1 MRVATIDLPTVMM
14 VDDDENL
21 LASVCRSLSGSFNLV
36 KYINGEAALEW
47 LSKNRSSVQ
56 VIVADLVM
64 PTIDGINFLKRACH
78 CAPDVP
84 RILLTGNVSAVP
96 LREAKEHA
104 KVSQILTKPISSMVL
119 KEVLARTIGDRC
131 KEGHVENVMPDIV
144 NAAIDR
150 SDFTTVIQPRVRTS
164 DFMRTGG
171 EVLCRMPDL
180 QKRFDIGQIFEDCRN
195 QPVMNRLT
203 MHIMETMIDLAP
215 LYREA
220 LGPSARISMNVDPC
234 LVSNNRF
241 VCSMSDFIDEM
252 QESGVEIELEINEK
266 QLNVM
271 DENFA
276 KNAKFLARRGT
287 RLFIDGFGADKGAFE
302 LLRNEYFA
310 GVKLDRGLIGR
321 MMGNRSDDAFVSWIV
336 QICRQIGYS
345 VIAVGVENEATALC
359 LREYGVEEL
368 QGYLFGM
375 PQPLEELVPGKI
387 AT

>member
-47 LSKNRSSVQ
+47 LSKNRSGVQ

-104 KVSQILTKPISSMVL
+104 KVSQILTKPISSMAL

-180 QKRFDIGQIFEDCRN
+180 QKRFDIGQIFEGCRN

-252 QESGVEIELEINEK
+252 QESGLEIELEINEK

-287 RLFIDGFGADKGAFE
+287 RLFIDGFGADKAAFE

-310 GVKLDRGLIGR
+310 GVKLDQGLIGR

-387 AT
+387 AI

>member
-47 LSKNRSSVQ
+47 LSKNCSGVQ

-104 KVSQILTKPISSMVL
+104 KVSQILTKPISSMAL

-144 NAAIDR
+144 NAATDR

-180 QKRFDIGQIFEDCRN
+180 QKRFDIGQIFEGCRN

-252 QESGVEIELEINEK
+252 QESGLEIELEINEK

-287 RLFIDGFGADKGAFE
+287 RLFIDGFGADKAAFE

-310 GVKLDRGLIGR
+310 GVKLDQGLIGR

-336 QICRQIGYS
+336 QICRQLGYS

-387 AT
+387 AI

>member
-1 MRVATIDLPTVMM
+1 
-14 VDDDENL
+14 
-21 LASVCRSLSGSFNLV
+21 
-36 KYINGEAALEW
+36 
-47 LSKNRSSVQ
+47 
-56 VIVADLVM
+56 
-64 PTIDGINFLKRACH
+64 
-78 CAPDVP
+78 
-84 RILLTGNVSAVP
+84 
-96 LREAKEHA
+96 
-104 KVSQILTKPISSMVL
+104 
-119 KEVLARTIGDRC
+119 
-131 KEGHVENVMPDIV
+131 
-144 NAAIDR
+144 
-150 SDFTTVIQPRVRTS
+150 
-164 DFMRTGG
+164 MRTGG

-180 QKRFDIGQIFEDCRN
+180 QKRFDIGQIFEGCRN

-203 MHIMETMIDLAP
+203 MHIMGTMIGLAP

-252 QESGVEIELEINEK
+252 QESGLEIELEINEK

-375 PQPLEELVPGKI
+375 PQPLEEIVPGKI
-387 AT
+387 AI